1 MRHLP
6 FICPLKFLDYTNG
19 FQSMVLHVSQID
31 HVILK
36 IRCFSTTRTVNRE
49 EKIIGISIDDAP
61 VPGFRKDDKK
71 EKVKNEGE

>member
-1 MRHLP
+1 VRHLP